1 MFLKS
6 INPRRIVSKSSSYS
20 SSRRFLKTL
29 NVAVCGAGV
38 VGSGVLRILN
48 HQRPLFRAQ
57 GFDFSVTHVVAKS
70 AVDDTLLVGHTNAK
84 VNTSTVDVLADE
96 NLDMVVEVMGGE
108 GGAARDVVLGAAAR
122 GVHVVTA
129 NKALL
134 AHSLP
139 DIYKAFSGLRKPR
152 LGYEAS
158 VAGVIPIIRVL
169 RHGLVPDNV
178 KSIQGIMNGTT
189 NFILSA
195 MAAPGGGTFAE
206 ELKKAQDA
214 GFAEADATADL
225 EGHDARNKLV
235 LLTRLAFGVTVHPTE
250 VRTIG
255 IQGVSAFDFL
265 CAKELGY
272 TIKLIGQAY
281 TIDDNA
287 VRSKATSGN
296 GESAKTQSS
305 SSGSESTTT
314 SDSKRKDKKRQLL
327 DLAVAPA
334 LVPIT
339 SIFGST
345 NGALNAVVVDG
356 EFSGRTVYTGAGA
369 GSFPTAVSVVS
380 DMISIAQ
387 GTIGSSPFPRP
398 RPSAKTGEVIRVVSQ
413 KTGAPTSIDWLV
425 RGPAASINSLK
436 GKAASFLTRADLK
449 SGNEAA
455 LVMSGLSRAA
465 LSRILAKVEPKEGPA
480 LFTTYPIQKTD

>member
-1 MFLKS
+1 MFQKS
-6 INPRRIVSKSSSYS
+6 INPRRIASKASSSS

-70 AVDDTLLVGHTNAK
+70 AVDDTLLIGHSNAK
-84 VNTSTVDVLADE
+84 VNTSTIDVLADD

-235 LLTRLAFGVTVHPTE
+235 LLTKLAFGVTVHPTE

-287 VRSKATSGN
+287 VRSKATSGS
-296 GESAKTQSS
+296 GESATTSTT
-305 SSGSESTTT
+305 SESATT

-334 LVPIT
+334 LVPMT

-413 KTGAPTSIDWLV
+413 KTGAPTSLDWLV
-425 RGPAASINSLK
+425 RGPSASINSLK
-436 GKAASFLTRADLK
+436 GKASSFLTRADLK

-455 LVMSGLSRAA
+455 LVLSGLSRVA

-480 LFTTYPIQKTD
+480 LFTTYPIQKMD

>member
-1 MFLKS
+1 MLY
-6 INPRRIVSKSSSYS
+6 KSSLILNQKRVNAQASKF
-20 SSRRFLKTL
+20 SRTLKTL

-48 HQRPLFRAQ
+48 QQRPIFRAQ
-57 GFDFSVTHVVAKS
+57 GFDFSVTHVVARNT
-70 AVDDTLLVGHTNAK
+70 VDSNLLVGHSNAK
-84 VNTSTVDVLADE
+84 VNTSTIDVLADD

-139 DIYKAFSGLRKPR
+139 DIYKSFSGLRKPR

-169 RHGLVPDNV
+169 RNSLVSDNI

-235 LLTRLAFGVTVHPTE
+235 LLTRLAFGVTIHPSE

-265 CAKELGY
+265 CAKELGC

-281 TIDDNA
+281 TMDDH
-287 VRSKATSGN
+287 VGKKG
-296 GESAKTQSS
+296 KVSS
-305 SSGSESTTT
+305 SSSSSADGGVNGTET
-314 SDSKRKDKKRQLL
+314 RKEKKRQLL
-327 DLAVAPA
+327 DLVVAPA
-334 LVPIT
+334 LVPT
-339 SIFGST
+339 KSILGST
-345 NGALNAVVVDG
+345 NGALNAVVVEG

-398 RPSAKTGEVIRVVSQ
+398 KPSAKSGEVVRVTSS
-413 KTGAPTSIDWLV
+413 KIGAPTSQDWLV
-425 RGPAASINSLK
+425 RGSIDAVNSLK
-436 GKAASFLTRADLK
+436 KKATSFLTRSDLT
-449 SGNEAA
+449 SSNEAA
-455 LVMSGLSRAA
+455 LVLSGLSQAA
-465 LSRILAKVEPKEGPA
+465 LSRILSKVDTKEGKS
-480 LFTTYPIQKTD
+480 LFTTYPIQK

>member
-1 MFLKS
+1 MLY
-6 INPRRIVSKSSSYS
+6 KSSFILNQKRVNAQASKF
-20 SSRRFLKTL
+20 SRTLKTL

-48 HQRPLFRAQ
+48 QQRPIFRAQ
-57 GFDFSVTHVVAKS
+57 GFDFSVTHVVARNT
-70 AVDDTLLVGHTNAK
+70 VDSNLLVGHSNAK
-84 VNTSTVDVLADE
+84 VNTSTIDVLADD

-139 DIYKAFSGLRKPR
+139 DIYKSFSGLRKPR

-169 RHGLVPDNV
+169 RNSLVSDNI

-235 LLTRLAFGVTVHPTE
+235 LLTRLAFGVTIHPSE

-265 CAKELGY
+265 CAKELGC

-281 TIDDNA
+281 TMDDHA
-287 VRSKATSGN
+287 GKKGK
-296 GESAKTQSS
+296 GSS
-305 SSGSESTTT
+305 SSSADGSVNGTET
-314 SDSKRKDKKRQLL
+314 RKEKKRQLL

-334 LVPIT
+334 LVPT
-339 SIFGST
+339 KSILGST
-345 NGALNAVVVDG
+345 NGALNAVVVEG
-356 EFSGRTVYTGAGA
+356 EYSGRTVYTGAGA

-398 RPSAKTGEVIRVVSQ
+398 KPSAKTGEVIRVTSS
-413 KTGAPTSIDWLV
+413 KIGAPTSQDWLV
-425 RGPAASINSLK
+425 RGSIDAVYSLK
-436 GKAASFLTRADLK
+436 KKATSFLTRSDLT
-449 SGNEAA
+449 SSNEAA
-455 LVMSGLSRAA
+455 LVLSGLSQAA
-465 LSRILAKVEPKEGPA
+465 LSRILSKVDTKEGKS
-480 LFTTYPIQKTD
+480 LFTTYPIQK

>member
-1 MFLKS
+1 MFQKS
-6 INPRRIVSKSSSYS
+6 INPRRIASNASST

-70 AVDDTLLVGHTNAK
+70 AVDDTLLIGHSNAK
-84 VNTSTVDVLADE
+84 VNTSTIDVLADD

-272 TIKLIGQAY
+272 TIKLIGQAF

-287 VRSKATSGN
+287 VRSKATSGS
-296 GESAKTQSS
+296 GESATTSTT
-305 SSGSESTTT
+305 SESATT
-314 SDSKRKDKKRQLL
+314 SDSKRKEKKRQLL

-334 LVPIT
+334 LVPMT

-387 GTIGSSPFPRP
+387 GTMGSSPFPRP

-413 KTGAPTSIDWLV
+413 KSGAPTSLDWLV
-425 RGPAASINSLK
+425 RGPSASINILK

-455 LVMSGLSRAA
+455 LVLSGLSRVA
-465 LSRILAKVEPKEGPA
+465 LSRILAKVEPKEGTA
-480 LFTTYPIQKTD
+480 LFTTYPIQKMD